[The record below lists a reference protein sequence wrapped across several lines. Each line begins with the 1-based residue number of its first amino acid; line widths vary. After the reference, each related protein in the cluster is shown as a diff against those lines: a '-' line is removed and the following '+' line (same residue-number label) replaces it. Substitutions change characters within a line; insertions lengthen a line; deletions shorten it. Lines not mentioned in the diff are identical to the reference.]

1 MGDNEFRVD
10 KSKPNLQTPPAMK
23 ALVLGAGVVG
33 TATAWYLAARGHQV
47 TVLDRREGPGLET
60 SFANGAQISAC
71 HAEPW
76 ANPEAPEQILKWIW
90 RDDAP
95 LLFRLR
101 MDPRQWT
108 WGASF
113 LLECLPSRTRRNI
126 GDIVRL
132 ALYSRESLQALRA
145 ETGIRYDQ
153 LTLGILHYY
162 TDARVFENAV
172 HAASVMRE
180 YGLDREVKTVDEAVA
195 IEPALAPSR
204 ERIVG
209 ATYTATDESGDAY
222 LFTVRL
228 AKLAEARG
236 ARFAMGHSVERIA
249 AQGGRVTGIVARDG
263 AGREQVLE
271 ADAYVLALGSYSP
284 LVARGLGLS
293 LPIYPAKGYSA
304 TVPVTD
310 AARAP
315 RVSLTDDGAKIV
327 FSRLG
332 ERLRI
337 AGTAELSGY
346 STELNPVRCE
356 ALIRR
361 AQEMFPGAA
370 DYANATFW
378 TGLRPSTP
386 SNVPLVGRT
395 RYPNLFL
402 NTGHGTL
409 GWTLACGS
417 GRALADIISGKVPDV
432 DFRFTK

>member
-1 MGDNEFRVD
+1 
-10 KSKPNLQTPPAMK
+10 MK
-23 ALVLGAGVVG
+23 ALVLGAGVIG
-33 TATAWYLAARGHQV
+33 TATAWYLSKRGHEV
-47 TVLDRREGPGLET
+47 TVIDRRAGPGLET
-60 SFANGAQISAC
+60 SFANGGQISAS

-76 ANPEAPEQILKWIW
+76 ANPEAPEKILKWIW

-108 WGASF
+108 WGTQF
-113 LLECLPSRTRRNI
+113 LIECLPSRVRRNI
-126 GDIVRL
+126 GDI
-132 ALYSRESLQALRA
+132 ANISQYSRVSLGELRA
-145 ETGIRYDQ
+145 ETGIEYDQ
-153 LTLGILHYY
+153 RELGILHYY
-162 TDARVFENAV
+162 TQAGEFEAAV
-172 HAASVMRE
+172 KAAAMIRGF
-180 YGLDREVKTVDEAVA
+180 GLDRDVKTVDEAIA
-195 IEPALAPSR
+195 IEPALAYAR
-204 ERIVG
+204 DRIVG
-209 ATYTATDESGDAY
+209 ATYTATDESGDAH
-222 LFTVRL
+222 LFTTRL

-236 ARFAMGHSVERIA
+236 VGFATELTILRIEHA
-249 AQGGRVTGIVARDG
+249 GGRVTGVTVRDASG
-263 AGREQVLE
+263 AESTLA

-284 LVARGLGLS
+284 LLAQPLGLA

-304 TVPVTD
+304 TIPVAD

-315 RVSLTDDGAKIV
+315 TVSLTDDEAKIV

-361 AQEMFPGAA
+361 AREIFPGAA
-370 DYANATFW
+370 DYDRAVFW

-386 SNVPLVGRT
+386 SNVPLIGRT
-395 RYPNLFL
+395 RYGNLYL

-409 GWTLACGS
+409 GWTMACGS
-417 GRALADIISGKVPDV
+417 GRALADIISGRTPEV
-432 DFRFTK
+432 DFRFTH